1 MNNQVFLAILSVIAI
16 SLVSLVGILTLLIRK
31 QKIHDAVMYI
41 VAFSAGAMLGDVFIH
56 LLPELA
62 EEAGF
67 STIISLYILVGI
79 VATFILEK
87 AIHWHHGHTH
97 DKKKLP
103 HPVTMIT
110 LVGDGAHNFIDGV
123 AVAASYLVSVELG
136 IATTIAVVLHEI
148 PQEIG
153 NFAVLVHGGFGIRK
167 ALFFNFLSALTAI
180 AGAVVTLSISAT
192 AGVVTFLTAATAG
205 NFIYIAA
212 VDLIPEIHKESG
224 TRQSFLQ
231 IMTFI
236 AGIAVMYALTLLE

>member
-1 MNNQVFLAILSVIAI
+1 MGNQVFLTFLSVIAV
-16 SLVSLVGILTLLIRK
+16 SLISLVGIFTLLMRK
-31 QKIHDAVMYI
+31 QKIHDVVMYI

-56 LLPELA
+56 LLPELV

-67 STIISLYILVGI
+67 DISISLYILVGI

-97 DKKKLP
+97 DKKKVP
-103 HPVTMIT
+103 HPVTVIT

-123 AVAASYLVSVELG
+123 AIAVSYLISIELG
-136 IATTIAVVLHEI
+136 VATTIAVVLHEI

-153 NFAVLVHGGFGIRK
+153 NFAVLVHGGYSARK

-180 AGAVVTLSISAT
+180 GGAAIAIFASSLTGALV
-192 AGVVTFLTAATAG
+192 FLTAATAG

-224 TRQSFLQ
+224 TRKSFLQ
-231 IMTFI
+231 IVAFI
-236 AGIAVMYALTLLE
+236 AGIAVMWALTLLE